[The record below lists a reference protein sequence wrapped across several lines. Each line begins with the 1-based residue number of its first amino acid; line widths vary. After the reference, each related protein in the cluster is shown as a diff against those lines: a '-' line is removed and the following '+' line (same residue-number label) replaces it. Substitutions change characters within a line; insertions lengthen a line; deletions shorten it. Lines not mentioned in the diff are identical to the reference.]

1 MIEATSQI
9 VPTLLL
15 TGPPGAGK
23 TTIGAEISTLLH
35 DPPVPHAFIDLDML
49 SWCFP
54 PPRND
59 RFQQKLA
66 LRNLRDVWKND
77 ATAGATHLV
86 IARVLESR
94 DELEGYA
101 WAVPKAAITVIRLSA
116 PIDILQDRLWHR
128 YSGLGAARDA
138 TWHVERA
145 AELAPLMEKEAVED
159 LLVETDG
166 RTPRE
171 IAQEIIASCGW
182 PRF

>member
-1 MIEATSQI
+1 MM
-9 VPTLLL
+9 VPVLLI

-77 ATAGATHLV
+77 AAAGATHLV
-86 IARVLESR
+86 IARVVESR
-94 DELEGYA
+94 DELQGYQGA
-101 WAVPKAAITVIRLSA
+101 IPEADITVVRLHA
-116 PIDILQDRLWHR
+116 PVEVLQDRLWHR
-128 YSGLGAARDA
+128 YSGLGADRDA
-138 TWHVERA
+138 SWHVERA
-145 AELAPLMEKEAVED
+145 AELAPLMDKDPVED
-159 LLVETDG
+159 MLIETDG
-166 RTPRE
+166 RSPHE
-171 IAQEIIASCGW
+171 IAIEIVTRCRW
-182 PRF
+182 PRG